1 VRTPYSAQKNIQ
13 TGVVDQVMSATPD
26 GRVPTGI
33 AGLDEVLGG
42 GLIANRSYMV
52 GGDPGTGKTI
62 LGLHFLTDGEGEALY
77 VNLEEPAAE
86 IARNAAAVGIDTDG
100 VTFLDLS
107 PGAELFTEEREYD
120 LFLPDEVEGPSL
132 RSAIVDAVED
142 VEPTRMFIDPLSELQ
157 HLSPD
162 TYQLRQQVSSLL
174 RFLRD
179 RGVTLV
185 FTSQATAAVPDE
197 DLQYLSDGTFEL
209 TNTDAG
215 RRLRVSKFRGSGT
228 RDGAHTVQ
236 ITDDGM
242 RVYPVLVPDGHAIDF
257 AAEEV
262 SAGIPEVNQLLG
274 GGLDRGSVTIFNGPS
289 GVGKTTLGA
298 QFMKEAAGR
307 GERSVIY
314 MFEEDTRTFTTRC
327 TAVDIPVGRMVDR
340 GTLAIEEVQPLTQS
354 PAEFAAMVREEVE
367 QRDARVVLI
376 DGIDGYQLSLQTDAE
391 DTLARELGALC
402 RYLRSRGVTTLLVD
416 SSETVTGEFRATR
429 GGVSYIADNIVF
441 LRYLEINGELRKA
454 IGVLKKRTSDFE
466 RTLREFQITGYGI
479 KVGDPLRSLRGI
491 LEGTPEYV
499 EGDGPPDRTGP
510 P

>member
-1 VRTPYSAQKNIQ
+1 
-13 TGVVDQVMSATPD
+13 MSSTPD
-26 GRVPTGI
+26 GRLPTGI

-42 GLIANRSYMV
+42 GLVPRRSYLV

-62 LGLHFLTDGEGEALY
+62 LGLHFLTADDDASLY

-86 IARNAAAVGIDTDG
+86 ITRNAAAVGIDTEG
-100 VTFLDLS
+100 ITFLDLS
-107 PGAELFTEEREYD
+107 PGAEVFTEEQEYD
-120 LFLPDEVEGPSL
+120 LFLPEEVEGPSL
-132 RSAIVDAVED
+132 RAAIVEAVEE
-142 VEPTRMFIDPLSELQ
+142 VGPTRMFIDPLSELQ
-157 HLSPD
+157 HLAPD

-174 RFLRD
+174 RYLREA
-179 RGVTLV
+179 GVTLL
-185 FTSQATAAVPDE
+185 FTSQATATVPDD
-197 DLQYLSDGTFEL
+197 DLQYLSDGTFDL

-215 RRLRVSKFRGSGT
+215 RRLRVSKFRGSATQRG
-228 RDGAHTVQ
+228 DHTVR
-236 ITDDGM
+236 ITDNGM
-242 RVYPVLVPDGHAIDF
+242 AVYPVLVPDRHATEFDI
-257 AAEEV
+257 ETV

-274 GGLDRGSVTIFNGPS
+274 GGLDRGSVTIINGPS

-314 MFEEDTRTFTTRC
+314 MFEEDIRTFTRRC
-327 TAVDIPVGRMVDR
+327 TSVDIPVDRMVDR

-354 PAEFAAMVREEVE
+354 PAEFAAIVCEEVE
-367 QRDARVVLI
+367 ERDARVVLI
-376 DGIDGYQLSLQTDAE
+376 DGIDGYQLSLRSDAE

-402 RYLRSRGVTTLLVD
+402 RYLQSRGVTTLLID

-466 RTLREFQITGYGI
+466 RTLRGFAITEYGI
-479 KVGDPLRSLRGI
+479 TVGDPLRSLRGI

-499 EGDGPPDRTGP
+499 DGGPTPDDEGVRR
-510 P
+510 